1 METYIQ
7 LENANCTRCHNRV
20 VAALRE
26 RPRVTEVRADFS
38 AGCIVVEHDDDAA
51 ELVGVVETMARAVV
65 VASNGERVMVA
76 VDAHQAHECHFDAR
90 GARNAAAFGARG
102 PGR

>member
-1 METYIQ
+1 METYIE

-20 VAALRE
+20 VAALRA
-26 RPRVTEVRADFS
+26 RPRVAKVRADFS

-51 ELVGVVETMARAVV
+51 ELVGVAEAMARAVV

-76 VDAHQAHECHFDAR
+76 VEAHQAHECHF
-90 GARNAAAFGARG
+90 GARVARDAAASGARG